1 MQSILTY
8 CLIALFLLWV
18 SMTAM
23 AQNSQ
28 QNQVSAVSQKATPDS
43 INATVDLEG
52 DIVLEEISIEAIIEK
67 PRVSI
72 LPKRISPELGELEFV
87 DRSFEKELKKL
98 PKNLMISDKRLFEP
112 KKIEN
117 LKKKLLQKKS
127 RTNKTLHPY
136 RA

>member
-1 MQSILTY
+1 MQSISKNLTY
-8 CLIALFLLWV
+8 CPIALLLLWLPL
-18 SMTAM
+18 TTM

-28 QNQVSAVSQKATPDS
+28 QNQDSVITQKVMPDS

-52 DIVLEEISIEAIIEK
+52 DIVLEEINIEAIIEK

-72 LPKRISPELGELEFV
+72 LPKRIGPEFGELEFV

-98 PKNLMISDKRLFEP
+98 PNNPMISDKRLFEP

-117 LKKKLLQKKS
+117 LKKKLLKKKS
-127 RTNKTLHPY
+127 NPNKKSN
-136 RA
+136 